1 MDFKFIIR
9 LYRLLKIYYKE
20 GEYMERFNVMPIL
33 TLLLGTLL
41 GVVIALIINYIRN
54 KTTESKANKLIE
66 NASKEAEKK
75 KRDAL
80 LELKEESYRLKQE
93 TDKEIT
99 TKRTQLR

>member
-1 MDFKFIIR
+1 
-9 LYRLLKIYYKE
+9 
-20 GEYMERFNVMPIL
+20 MEKFNVMPIL

-75 KRDAL
+75 KRL
-80 LELKEESYRLKQE
+80 RLRKLKIDYYNV
-93 TDKEIT
+93 
-99 TKRTQLR
+99 KRT